1 MNFKDGRLRFIALI
15 VFVVAIFIAYGGA
28 LFKMQ
33 IIDTDYYKEQSQ
45 KKIYSTETISAS
57 RGNITDRNG
66 KLLVTNETVYTIKF
80 SRALLP
86 ADSQN
91 EIILNLANLLISKQ
105 EEYYDTLPISE
116 KAPFTFIYQD
126 ENAQSRID
134 ALIKKY
140 KLGSDAS
147 AAEIIQQLIKKYKID
162 TSLTTAEKRIIAGVR
177 YQMERA
183 SFSSS
188 NPYIFASDISI
199 DTVTIIKELADEYP
213 GVSIDTE
220 SKRVY
225 TTPYLAS
232 HILGRTDI
240 IYAEEYPI
248 YKELGYK
255 MSDHVGKDGIEKA
268 MEDYLKGTD
277 GTKVIERDVD
287 GKVLGVTTV
296 KEPTSGNTVM
306 LTIDKDLQEV
316 AQASLEQTIKNIAEA
331 GKYKPNQAGADACAG
346 AAVVVDVNSGEIL
359 VSASAPNYDLTT
371 YLENYSELAT
381 DKLMPMFNRAFN
393 GTYAPGST
401 FKMATGIA
409 VLEEGVLGPESLI
422 RDMGIY
428 TKYAPSYSPRCWIYS
443 DYGTTHGA
451 INVSQ
456 ALEKSCNY
464 YFYQTADEMGI
475 EKLNNYCRK
484 LGLGQKTGVELPEAS
499 GVLASPEAKLKI
511 EQQEWFP
518 GDTLQAS
525 IGQSYNL
532 FTPLQLANYV
542 ATVVNGGTRYKTH
555 LVKSINDTATGVNT
569 QNAKIEVVENLQMKE
584 QNFRAIMYGMR
595 LVTQSGTASGLYSS
609 YPVNV
614 GAKTGTASVPSGT
627 ANGIFVAFAPYEDP
641 EIAICVVIEHGV
653 SGNSSGT
660 VAKAILDE
668 YFGNKTTNITTSTE
682 QQLIQ

>member
-1 MNFKDGRLRFIALI
+1 MNFKDGRVRFIALI
-15 VFVVAIFIAYGGA
+15 AVVVVIFVSYGGA

-45 KKIYSTETISAS
+45 KKIYSTETITAS

-66 KLLVTNETVYTIKF
+66 KLLVTNETVYTIKL

-86 ADSQN
+86 SDRQN
-91 EIILNLANLLISKQ
+91 DIILDIATLLSSKG
-105 EEYYDTLPISE
+105 EEYYDTLPISQ
-116 KAPFTFIYQD
+116 KAPFSFVHQD

-140 KLGSDAS
+140 KLGADAT
-147 AAEIIQQLIKKYKID
+147 AGELMQQLIKKYKID
-162 TSLTTAEKRIIAGVR
+162 TSLTTAQKRIIAGVR

-183 SFSSS
+183 SFSAS

-199 DTVTIIKELADEYP
+199 DTVTVIKELSDEYP

-232 HILGRTDI
+232 HLLGRTDI
-240 IYAEEYPI
+240 IYAEEYPT

-268 MEDYLKGTD
+268 MESYLKGID

-296 KEPTSGNTVM
+296 KEPVSGNTVM
-306 LTIDKDLQEV
+306 LTIDKDLQEI
-316 AQASLEQTIKNIAEA
+316 AQSSLEQTIKNIAAA
-331 GKYKPNQAGADACAG
+331 GKNKANGEGADACAG
-346 AAVVVDVNSGEIL
+346 AAVVLDVNSGEIL
-359 VSASAPNYDLTT
+359 ASASAPNYDLTT
-371 YLENYSELAT
+371 YLENYTELAN
-381 DKLMPMFNRAFN
+381 DKLLPMFNRAFN

-409 VLEEGVLGPESLI
+409 ALEEGVIGPSTLI
-422 RDMGIY
+422 RDLGIY
-428 TKYAPSYSPRCWIYS
+428 TKYAPSYSPRCWVFS

-464 YFYQTADEMGI
+464 FFYESADTMGI
-475 EKLNNYCRK
+475 ELLNEYCEK
-484 LGLGQKTGVELPEAS
+484 LGLGQKTGVELSEAS
-499 GVLASPEAKLKI
+499 GVLAGPESKKRI
-511 EQQEWFP
+511 EDTIWYP

-542 ATVVNGGTRYKTH
+542 ATIVNGGTRYKTH

-569 QNAKIEVVENLQMKE
+569 QNAKIEVVESLEMKDE
-584 QNFRAIMYGMR
+584 NYHAIMYGMK
-595 LVTQSGTASGLYSS
+595 LAAQSGTASNLFSVYKVG
-609 YPVNV
+609 V

-627 ANGIFVAFAPYEDP
+627 ANGVFVAFAPYEKP
-641 EIAICVVIEHGV
+641 EIAICVVVEHGAH
-653 SGNSSGT
+653 GNSVGG
-660 VAKAILDE
+660 VAKAVFDE
-668 YFGNKTTNITTSTE
+668 YFNDKTTNITTFAE
-682 QQLIQ
+682 QQLIK

>member
-1 MNFKDGRLRFIALI
+1 MNLKDGRARFIALI
-15 VFVVAIFIAYGGA
+15 VFVAVIFIAYGA
-28 LFKMQ
+28 TLFKMQ
-33 IIDTDYYKEQSQ
+33 IIDNEYYKEQSQ
-45 KKIYSTETISAS
+45 KKIYSTETITAS

-66 KLLVTNETVYTIKF
+66 KLLVTNETVYTVKL
-80 SRALLP
+80 SRLLLP
-86 ADSQN
+86 SDSQN
-91 EIILNLANLLISKQ
+91 EIILSLANLLLSKG

-116 KAPFTFIYQD
+116 KAPYTFIYAD
-126 ENAQSRID
+126 ENADKRID
-134 ALIKKY
+134 ALIEKY
-140 KLGSDAS
+140 KLDNGAT
-147 AAEIIQQLIKKYKID
+147 AGEIMQELIKKYKID
-162 TSLTTAEKRIIAGVR
+162 TALSTPQKRIIAGVR

-183 SFSSS
+183 SFSAS

-199 DTVTIIKELADEYP
+199 DTVTIIKELSDEYP

-240 IYAEEYPI
+240 IYAEEYPT

-268 MEDYLKGTD
+268 MESYLKGTD

-296 KEPTSGNTVM
+296 KEPISGNTVM

-316 AQASLEQTIKNIAEA
+316 AQASLEQTIKDIAQS
-331 GKYKPNQAGADACAG
+331 GQYKANREGADACAG
-346 AAVVVDVNSGEIL
+346 AAVVVDVNSGEL
-359 VSASAPNYDLTT
+359 LASVSAPNYDLTT
-371 YLENYSELAT
+371 YLENYSELAN
-381 DKLMPMFNRAFN
+381 DKLLPMFNRAFN

-409 VLEEGVLGPESLI
+409 ALEEGVIGPASLI

-428 TKYAPSYSPRCWIYS
+428 TKYAPSYSPRCWVYS

-464 YFYQTADEMGI
+464 FFYESADKMGI
-475 EKLNNYCRK
+475 DLLNEYCEK
-484 LGLGQKTGVELPEAS
+484 LGLGQKTGIELSESS
-499 GVLASPEAKLKI
+499 GVLAGPESKKKI
-511 EQQEWFP
+511 EDTIWYP

-542 ATVVNGGTRYKTH
+542 ATIVNGGTRYKTH
-555 LVKSINDTATGVNT
+555 LVKSINDTNTGVNT
-569 QNAKIEVVENLQMKE
+569 HSASIEVVESLEMKDE
-584 QNFRAIMYGMR
+584 NFHAIMYGMK
-595 LVTQSGTASGLYSS
+595 LAAQSGTASNLFSS
-609 YPVNV
+609 YQVGV

-627 ANGIFVAFAPYEDP
+627 ANGVFVAFAPYDKP
-641 EIAICVVIEHGV
+641 EIAICVVVEHGAH
-653 SGNSSGT
+653 GNSVGG
-660 VAKAILDE
+660 VAKAVFDE
-668 YFGNKTTNITTSTE
+668 YFSNKTTNITTPTE
-682 QQLIQ
+682 QQLIK

>member
-1 MNFKDGRLRFIALI
+1 MNFKDGKMRFIFLI

-45 KKIYSTETISAS
+45 KKIYSTETIAAS

-66 KLLVTNETVYTIKF
+66 QLLVTNETVYTIKF

-86 ADSQN
+86 TDRQN
-91 EIILNLANLLISKQ
+91 DIILNVAQLLISK
-105 EEYYDTLPISE
+105 EEKYYDTLPISQ
-116 KAPFTFIYQD
+116 KAPYSFVYQD
-126 ENAQSRID
+126 ENAQDRID
-134 ALIKKY
+134 ALIKNY
-140 KLGSDAS
+140 KLGQNAT
-147 AAEIIQQLIKKYKID
+147 AGEIMQQLIKNYKID
-162 TSLTTAEKRIIAGVR
+162 TSLPTAQKRIIAGVR

-199 DTVTIIKELADEYP
+199 DTVTMIKELADEYP

-240 IYAEEYPI
+240 IYAEEYPT

-268 MEDYLKGTD
+268 MEEYLKGTD
-277 GTKVIERDVD
+277 GTKVIERDVE

-316 AQASLEQTIKNIAEA
+316 AQTSLEQTIKDVAAA
-331 GKYKPNQAGADACAG
+331 GQYKPNKAGADACAG

-359 VSASAPNYDLTT
+359 ASASAPNYDLTT
-371 YLENYSELAT
+371 YLENYSELSK

-409 VLEEGVLGPESLI
+409 VLEEGVIGPQSII
-422 RDMGIY
+422 RDLGIY
-428 TKYAPSYSPRCWIYS
+428 TKYAPSYSPRCWIYT
-443 DYGTTHGA
+443 DYGSTHGP

-464 YFYQTADEMGI
+464 FFYETADKMGI
-475 EKLNNYCRK
+475 EKLNRYCEK

-499 GVLASPEAKLKI
+499 GVLASPEAKKRI
-511 EQQEWFP
+511 EDQGWFP

-569 QNAKIEVVENLQMKE
+569 QNAKIEVVENLKMKE
-584 QNFRAIMYGMR
+584 ENYQAIMYGMR
-595 LVTQSGTASGLYSS
+595 LVTTTGTASGLYSS
-609 YPVNV
+609 YPVSV

-627 ANGIFVAFAPYEDP
+627 SNGVFVAFAPYEDP
-641 EIAICVVIEHGV
+641 EIAICVVIEHGI
-653 SGNSSGT
+653 SGSSSGAVT
-660 VAKAILDE
+660 KAILDE
-668 YFGNKTTNITTSTE
+668 YFKDKTTNITTPTE
-682 QQLIQ
+682 QQLIK